1 MKLHEEVYQKLKST
15 IINNKFYPGMR
26 LDEKEL
32 CNIFGVSRT
41 PIRESFQR
49 LMQEGF
55 IDNKGSG
62 RGFFVK
68 RIKIEDMVE
77 VLLMR
82 EVLEGLAV
90 RQFTESAKDK
100 KIRRLVEI
108 MNPFTEENLKDMMED
123 YIIANVNFH
132 KTIIEGSHNSR
143 LISTIRNLYDH
154 LAIAKMRIIAL
165 TEREKKS
172 LLEHKNIIKA
182 ILNKNSYKAEM
193 EMRFHVSSLR
203 KDFLDNIEKFKHYW
217 LFNNYSWESKMTVKA
232 AKGKTKINEKI

>member
-1 MKLHEEVYQKLKST
+1 MNLHEEVYQKLKSA
-15 IINNKFYPGMR
+15 IINNKFYPGLR
-26 LDEKEL
+26 LDENEL

-49 LMQEGF
+49 LKQEGF
-55 IDNKGSG
+55 INNKGPG

-68 RIKIEDMVE
+68 RITVEDMVE
-77 VLLMR
+77 VMQIR

-108 MNPFTEENLKDMMED
+108 MSPFTEENLKDMIED

-132 KTIIEGSHNSR
+132 KTIIEGSQNAR

-154 LAIAKMRIIAL
+154 LATAKMRIIAL
-165 TEREKKS
+165 TGRGKKS
-172 LLEHKNIIKA
+172 LLEHKNIIDA
-182 ILNKNSYKAEM
+182 ILNKNSYKAEK

-203 KDFLDNIEKFKHYW
+203 KDFLDNIGKFNHYR
-217 LFNNYSWESKMTVKA
+217 LFDNYSWESKMTVKA